1 MIKSIIKSLSMLV
14 LFGGAYVTAE
24 AQNSR
29 NVEFSLVFGNNT
41 MLSQNTTEYLLPKYN
56 TSSAT
61 PGTGI
66 GIENA
71 EGTQSKDPG
80 FYLNLGDL
88 GSNSALNMIGAQTRF
103 FLSQNLDLNVMFAM
117 NIAKTPKKD
126 FIDGVQLNTM
136 SVPQQR
142 FIEGRLQS
150 NLMGNLGMAYHINVG
165 NTGKVDAYIGGQL
178 GYQLA
183 RIQTIT
189 PYTGDDTVITYH
201 SQSNAGE
208 VMAFQG
214 AVVGGVAG
222 VTNMGL
228 VIGLEISPFAYQY
241 SLYQVGPQ
249 GYGNYEADHHSFR
262 VFANPM
268 LKLGYRF

>member
-1 MIKSIIKSLSMLV
+1 MLM
-14 LFGGAYVTAE
+14 LLGGVIVSAE
-24 AQNSR
+24 AQNGGDI
-29 NVEFSLVFGNNT
+29 EFSLVFGNNT
-41 MLSQNTTEYLLPKYN
+41 MLNQNTTEYLLPKYN

-88 GSNSALNMIGAQTRF
+88 GSNSALNMVGAQTRF
-103 FLSQNLDLNVMFAM
+103 FLSPNLDINAMFAM

-136 SVPQQR
+136 SVPQKR

-150 NLMGNLGMAYHINVG
+150 NLMGNLGMAYHMHVG
-165 NTGKVDAYIGGQL
+165 HTGKVNAYIGGQL
-178 GYQLA
+178 GFQLG
-183 RIQTIT
+183 RIQTVT
-189 PYTGDDTVITYH
+189 PYTGNTDDITYH

-214 AVVGGVAG
+214 SVVGGVAG
-222 VTNMGL
+222 ATNMGL
-228 VIGLEISPFAYQY
+228 IIGLEISPFAYQY
-241 SLYQVGPQ
+241 SMYQVGPQ